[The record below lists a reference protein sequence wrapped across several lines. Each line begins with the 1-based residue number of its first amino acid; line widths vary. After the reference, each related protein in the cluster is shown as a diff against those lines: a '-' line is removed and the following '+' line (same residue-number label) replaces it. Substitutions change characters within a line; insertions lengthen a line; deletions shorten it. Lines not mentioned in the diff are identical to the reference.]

1 MRGPSVCLLRVRT
14 LVVLIIFFTVVD
26 LPALLVLGIWFLGQL
41 LSAQKATNLGMDGG
55 VAWWAHVG
63 GFIAG
68 LVAMLILA
76 PSDESSRRAARTR
89 RTGDQNDDFYF

>member
-1 MRGPSVCLLRVRT
+1 MNV
-14 LVVLIIFFTVVD
+14 
-26 LPALLVLGIWFLGQL
+26 
-41 LSAQKATNLGMDGG
+41 GMDGG

-76 PSDESSRRAARTR
+76 PSDESSRRAGRTR
-89 RTGDQNDDFYF
+89 RTGDQDDDFYF